1 MIITYTD
8 SARRNKCAECGKSF
22 IRRAIDST
30 DDGKLCRGCYLK
42 RKRKVPPS
50 IKESEE

>member
-8 SARRNKCAECGKSF
+8 SARHGECAECRKRF
-22 IRRAIDST
+22 TRRAIDAA